1 MLKNG
6 VKNRTFFIRRR
17 KITMKKKLIAMLLAV
32 TLGASMLTAC
42 GGGDAKAE
50 KKEEPAKESV
60 QAADEAKDVEVEEE
74 TEEVAEETVE
84 EAAEDEVSFEDLQEL
99 YASLADNYNAI
110 TELYLNEN
118 IQQDDDVEEV
128 LNKAK
133 EIIEM
138 MGEATEDDFPDNA
151 SRVKMVEAMMAV
163 NEKLGELLPE

>member
-60 QAADEAKDVEVEEE
+60 QAADEAKDAEVEEE

-151 SRVKMVEAMMAV
+151 SRVKMVDAMVAV

>member
-1 MLKNG
+1 
-6 VKNRTFFIRRR
+6 
-17 KITMKKKLIAMLLAV
+17 MKKKLIAMLLAV

-60 QAADEAKDVEVEEE
+60 QAADEAKDAEVEEE
-74 TEEVAEETVE
+74 TEEVAEEVAEETVE
-84 EAAEDEVSFEDLQEL
+84 EAAEEEVSFEDLQEL

-118 IQQDDDVEEV
+118 VQQDDDVEEV

>member
-1 MLKNG
+1 
-6 VKNRTFFIRRR
+6 
-17 KITMKKKLIAMLLAV
+17 MKKKLIAMLLAV